1 MKRIEVAYPFEAARG
16 ALGGRQKLLYNDRNN
31 PAFEAP
37 VGRQYAKNYRTQ
49 MVAAKR
55 ASDGLNYFLIKRRSA
70 TLITVA
76 SLKRMAVLG
85 GTGSMI
91 GIILT
96 SISLGGVRDKLEQ
109 SWQWEME
116 NVPSQS
122 GKTFRK
128 FLTDK
133 LYQMLDV
140 KNAAAEFYT
149 AGPTYQVM
157 NPWYV
162 QPAPDPSDTD
172 IIFINIPNDIL
183 IKFWQQLAYDDN
195 NPGAIPAYFSVNGN
209 KGVSWT
215 NVHYSFADLLD
226 ITEAGLERFNVLGLE
241 KGSLVE
247 GSTYYVM
254 LGNKY
259 VTLGANYITTFDDV
273 VANAQY
279 TTTSEVPA

>member
-1 MKRIEVAYPFEAARG
+1 MKKIEVAYPFEAARG

-37 VGRQYAKNYRTQ
+37 IGRQYAKNYRTQ

-55 ASDGLNYFLIKRRSA
+55 ASDGLNYFMIKRRSA

-133 LYQMLDV
+133 IYQMLDV

-149 AGPTYQVM
+149 AGPTYQVL
-157 NPWYV
+157 NPWYA
-162 QPAPDPSDTD
+162 QAAPGPGDTD
-172 IIFINIPNDIL
+172 LIQISVPNDIL
-183 IKFWQQLAYDDN
+183 VKFWLQLGTNPLPALPIIFKVDSMTGIGFDDD
-195 NPGAIPAYFSVNGN
+195 
-209 KGVSWT
+209 
-215 NVHYSFADLLD
+215 SFQS
-226 ITEAGLERFNVLGLE
+226 IIVTYPQFNVLGLTSITHD
-241 KGSLVE
+241 GSQ
-247 GSTYYVM
+247 YVGRGTRF
-254 LGNKY
+254 LLDG
-259 VTLGANYITTFDDV
+259 TNYIDIGDNPI
-273 VANAQY
+273 ADKKY
-279 TTTSEVPA
+279 TTTTVAPE

>member
-1 MKRIEVAYPFEAARG
+1 MKKIEVAYPFEAARG

-31 PAFEAP
+31 PAFDAP
-37 VGRQYAKNYRTQ
+37 IGRQYAKNYRTQ

-55 ASDGLNYFLIKRRSA
+55 ASDGLNYFMIKKKSA

-116 NVPSQS
+116 NVPSQA

-149 AGPTYQVM
+149 AGPVYQVL
-157 NPWYV
+157 NPWFI
-162 QPAPDPSDTD
+162 QAGPDPSDTD
-172 IIFINIPNDIL
+172 IIVINVPSDIL
-183 IKFWQQLAYDDN
+183 VKFWQQLGTNSNGDTPIYFAVD
-195 NPGAIPAYFSVNGN
+195 GA
-209 KGVSWT
+209 KGIAVSGMK
-215 NVHYSFADLLD
+215 FEDL
-226 ITEAGLERFNVLGLE
+226 IAVSTPYETRFNNLGLTIVGDGVGDSYVK
-241 KGSLVE
+241 KGNSWLKLNTNYIIDTDVI
-247 GSTYYVM
+247 GADT
-254 LGNKY
+254 KY
-259 VTLGANYITTFDDV
+259 VTTA
-273 VANAQY
+273 VA
-279 TTTSEVPA
+279 PA